1 MIKMADDQFAIA
13 KIDQPVKQCDGVASA
28 GNTDEIAR
36 IGRKAPE
43 QICFCLNPIHGGA
56 PSKVQSNHERS
67 TNFRQKRKWLAS
79 LKARIQTHMSNHTTY
94 ALLVH
99 SKEKGRDRLEIAVYV
114 MCVLSAIGAIWQFAW
129 QPAPLPLDAIS
140 WESYAP
146 QHVSHHQT
154 GAFWFRKS

>member
-1 MIKMADDQFAIA
+1 MAGVFKSKDSNAYEQSHYLRIA
-13 KIDQPVKQCDGVASA
+13 G
-28 GNTDEIAR
+28 
-36 IGRKAPE
+36 
-43 QICFCLNPIHGGA
+43 
-56 PSKVQSNHERS
+56 
-67 TNFRQKRKWLAS
+67 S
-79 LKARIQTHMSNHTTY
+79 LKG
-94 ALLVH
+94 
-99 SKEKGRDRLEIAVYV
+99 KGRDTLEIAVYV